1 MQNMPCPAHTPRAG
15 WRCCQGG
22 LHRGAARGT
31 ASLPARGPT
40 VAEGAVSATGLEVFD
55 RTLQTTNIWLDEVME
70 AVGPDRRLA
79 WHVLGAVLRTL
90 RDRLPSPFAGHLGEQ
105 LPLLVRG
112 VYYEHF
118 EPGHAPLP
126 LYTEDEF
133 LAHVDA
139 ECGSA
144 QPINLRRAVPIIL
157 RVLDE
162 H

>member
-1 MQNMPCPAHTPRAG
+1 
-15 WRCCQGG
+15 
-22 LHRGAARGT
+22 
-31 ASLPARGPT
+31 
-40 VAEGAVSATGLEVFD
+40 VSATGLEVFD

-90 RDRLPSPFAGHLGEQ
+90 RDRLPSPLAAHLGEQ

-144 QPINLRRAVPIIL
+144 RPINLRRAVPIIL

-162 H
+162 HTSPGLTKKLRHALPRHVRTLWPATEGAGATL